1 MAELH
6 KLGHLDTQPLEKEFG
21 KLKTDEII
29 ITNERI
35 EHIKERHPNDFSL
48 FEEYGKSTVESP
60 DFIIRDSQ
68 HDNTVFMVK
77 HLDGTNLNVVARL
90 ILECDE
96 KDYKNSVMTFYRLR
110 DKNLKKLQKK
120 NKPLYKSE

>member
-1 MAELH
+1 
-6 KLGHLDTQPLEKEFG
+6 
-21 KLKTDEII
+21 
-29 ITNERI
+29 
-35 EHIKERHPNDFSL
+35 
-48 FEEYGKSTVESP
+48 
-60 DFIIRDSQ
+60 
-68 HDNTVFMVK
+68 MVK

-120 NKPLYKSE
+120 NKTLYKSE